1 MLKIGIIGAGRIG
14 KVHLESISYH
24 VKNATVTAMADPFM
38 NEETEKLI
46 RSYGVSKVTKDYKD
60 ILNDK
65 DIDAV
70 LVCSSTDTHA
80 AISIEA
86 INAGKHVFCEKPVD
100 HSIEKIQAVADAL
113 NEHPDIKFQVGFNRR
128 FDHNFAAIRKAYD
141 DGKIGEAHIL
151 KITSRDPE
159 PPNPAYIKVSGGI
172 FLDMTIHDFD
182 MACFLTDSD
191 VEELYVNSA
200 VLVDPAI
207 GEQGDVDTAI
217 ITMKM
222 ANGALAVID
231 NSRKAAYGY
240 DQRAELFGSKGMV
253 ATSNDTVSSAVI
265 SNADGVTGEKPLF
278 FFLERYMGSFS
289 EEMRQFTEAVIN
301 DTEVPVGIH
310 AGLQSVKIGLAA
322 RKSIEEHRPVKIS
335 EIQ

>member
-1 MLKIGIIGAGRIG
+1 MLNIGIIGAGRIG

-60 ILNDK
+60 ILNDN

-113 NEHPDIKFQVGFNRR
+113 KEHPDIKFQVGFNRR

-322 RKSIEEHRPVKIS
+322 RKSVEEHRPVKIS

>member
-1 MLKIGIIGAGRIG
+1 MLNIGIIGAGRIG

-113 NEHPDIKFQVGFNRR
+113 KEHPNIKFQVGFNRR

-278 FFLERYMGSFS
+278 FFLERYMESFS

-322 RKSIEEHRPVKIS
+322 RKSVEEHRPVKIS
-335 EIQ
+335 EIP

>member
-1 MLKIGIIGAGRIG
+1 MLNIGIIGAGRIG

-60 ILNDK
+60 ILNDT

-113 NEHPDIKFQVGFNRR
+113 NEHPNIKFQVGFNRR

-278 FFLERYMGSFS
+278 FFLERYMESFS

-322 RKSIEEHRPVKIS
+322 RKSVEEHRPVKIS